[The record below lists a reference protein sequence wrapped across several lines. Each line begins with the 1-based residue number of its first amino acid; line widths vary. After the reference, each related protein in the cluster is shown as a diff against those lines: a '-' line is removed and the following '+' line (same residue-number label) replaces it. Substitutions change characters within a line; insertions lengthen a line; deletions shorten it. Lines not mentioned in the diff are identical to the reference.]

1 VARILWIAC
10 AQPGSL
16 FPAVP
21 IALELSRRG
30 HELTALCEPRSQT
43 MFESLGFAMRERHC
57 IPAALAHSTATYG
70 AS

>member
-10 AQPGSL
+10 ARPGSL

-43 MFESLGFAMRERHC
+43 MFESLGFAFRPAGELARHRC
-57 IPAALAHSTATYG
+57 TFDSG
-70 AS
+70 A